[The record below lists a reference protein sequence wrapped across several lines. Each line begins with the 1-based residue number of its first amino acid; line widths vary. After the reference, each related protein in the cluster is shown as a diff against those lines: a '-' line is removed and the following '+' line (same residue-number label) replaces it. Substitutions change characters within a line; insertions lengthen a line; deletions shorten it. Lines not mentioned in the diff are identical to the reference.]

1 MNTIELHTQR
11 IELARQ
17 ILKEEDEN
25 VLKKTMAY
33 FKRIKKTALAPPCQ
47 MTIEELKEE
56 ISQAVCDL
64 ENGSGI
70 PHEEIEK
77 KVSSW

>member
-1 MNTIELHTQR
+1 MNTIELNTSR
-11 IELARQ
+11 IEFIRQ
-17 ILKEEDEN
+17 ILDEKNED

-33 FKRIKKTALAPPCQ
+33 FKKIKKTTLVPPCQ
-47 MTIEELKEE
+47 MSMKELKEE
-56 ISQAVCDL
+56 VRQAVDDL
-64 ENGSGI
+64 DKGLGI